1 MTSLLLH
8 SMMGTIGEDRSTIK
22 CPRTASRKPAMMA
35 WTSSTWH
42 RATDTEAHPTT
53 ATVSPATM
61 AHRPMSLLLCEAGST
76 ATHTVGTVSAVA
88 GATRS
93 RARWINDACSSF
105 SGRYALNCV
114 FITP

>member
-8 SMMGTIGEDRSTIK
+8 SMMGTIGEVASTIK
-22 CPRTASRKPAMMA
+22 WPRTASRNEAMMA
-35 WTSSTWH
+35 WTSRTWH

-61 AHRPMSLLLCEAGST
+61 AHRPMSLLPCEAGST

-93 RARWINDACSSF
+93 RARWISDACSSF